1 MAGSQWYAAAELAQL
16 AAAAKG
22 HSKDRPPGKPTCHW
36 PPKVVSGD
44 RQVDFTE
51 CFELTV
57 LLPLPILLALIAA
70 TASIVSTS
78 KRLRR
83 VGPDG
88 IDWIKRSPRSERVAR
103 IKTVGIRMWKVT

>member
-1 MAGSQWYAAAELAQL
+1 MAGKQWYAVAELAQL

-22 HSKDRPPGKPTCHW
+22 HGKRPPGKPSCSW
-36 PPKVVSGD
+36 PPQVISGD

-57 LLPLPILLALIAA
+57 LLPLPILLATIAA
-70 TASIVSTS
+70 TASIISTS
-78 KRLRR
+78 KKLRK
-83 VGPDG
+83 VGPEG

-103 IKTVGIRMWKVT
+103 IKSVGQRHLD